1 MTAAGSLQ
9 TDVLVVGGGLAGALA
24 ALAARDA
31 GATVALAR
39 RSPGATALS
48 SGAVSVAPD
57 PTALPS
63 TTFAAR
69 AGTVESARRLAA
81 LQPGHPYAAVGV
93 ALDRLWESLEFAAR
107 ELPLLAPPSPRPRW
121 LATPSGSARPCGLC
135 QRSMV
140 AGDLA
145 EAKGILAVVAPRGH
159 LWFDA
164 GLVAG
169 GVNRLA
175 ALGAPRA
182 VIARLDLFMWEEA
195 ALGRPH
201 DLARLLEA
209 PGAAEAVGAMLR
221 RSLPAGAAAALFPPL
236 LGLSTAARVPER
248 IAHAAGIP
256 VAEFLS
262 DLPSVPGLRL
272 AAAIDERLAAAGVEL
287 VRGELAGRGPGEAVS
302 AGGREVRARSWVLAS
317 GRFVGGGIARRGT
330 LVEPLLGIPVLAS
343 DGPFSQAGAHLAS
356 RPAASLTRRDSGSA
370 QPLLSAGL
378 KVDAD
383 LRPLGLDGR
392 PVHERLFAAGAVI
405 GGHDQAAD
413 GTGLGVAVFTGYL
426 AGRSA
431 AAAGGRLVPAPRGVR
446 A

>member
-1 MTAAGSLQ
+1 MNAPAPLRA
-9 TDVLVVGGGLAGALA
+9 DVLVIGGGLAGALA

-39 RSPGATALS
+39 RAPGATALS

-57 PTALPS
+57 LAALP
-63 TTFAAR
+63 TTPFAAR
-69 AGTVESARRLAA
+69 AGTLESARRLAA
-81 LQPGHPYAAVGV
+81 LQPGHPYGAAGV
-93 ALDRLWESLEFAAR
+93 SLDRLWEALEFAAR
-107 ELPLLAPPSPRPRW
+107 ELPLLSPPSTRTRW
-121 LATPSGSARPCGLC
+121 LATPFGSAHPCALC

-159 LWFDA
+159 LGFDA

-169 GVNRLA
+169 GVNLLA

-182 VIARLDLFMWEEA
+182 VVARLDLFMWEEA

-209 PGAAEAVGAMLR
+209 PGAPEEVGAMLR
-221 RSLPAGAAAALFPPL
+221 RGLPAGAGTALFPPV
-236 LGLSTAARVPER
+236 LGLSPAARVPER
-248 IAHAAGIP
+248 IAEAAGIP

-272 AAAIDERLAAAGVEL
+272 QAAIDERLAAAGVEL
-287 VRGELAGRGPGEAVS
+287 LRGELAGRGPGEPAR

-317 GRFVGGGIARRGT
+317 GRFAGGGIVRRGT
-330 LVEPLLGIPVLAS
+330 LLEPLLGIPVLAS
-343 DGPFSQAGAHLAS
+343 DGAFSHAGAHLAG
-356 RPAASLTRRDSGSA
+356 RPAASLTLRDSRSA

-378 KVDAD
+378 KVDGE
-383 LRPLGLDGR
+383 LRPLGVDGR
-392 PVHERLFAAGAVI
+392 PVHEALFAAGAVI
-405 GGHDQAAD
+405 GGHDQGAD
-413 GTGLGVAVFTGYL
+413 GTGLGVAIFTGYL
-426 AGRSA
+426 AGRYA
-431 AAAGGRLVPAPRGVR
+431 AAAGGRLIPSPQGAS